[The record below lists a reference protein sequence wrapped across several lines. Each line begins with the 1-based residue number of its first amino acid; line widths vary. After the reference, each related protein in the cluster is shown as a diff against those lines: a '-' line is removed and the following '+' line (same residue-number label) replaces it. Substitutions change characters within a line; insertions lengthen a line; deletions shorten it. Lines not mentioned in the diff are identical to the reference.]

1 MILIL
6 GILVNFA
13 RIFLLRG
20 DASNKTFILPTNTT
34 LAPQK
39 KKGTGRLVFEE
50 WMKPADALIYLPI
63 YIFN

>member
-20 DASNKTFILPTNTT
+20 DASNKTFIFPTNPTP
-34 LAPQK
+34 APQK
-39 KKGTGRLVFEE
+39 KGDMEGVFEE
-50 WMKPADALIYLPI
+50 WMKPADALIYPPI